1 MALGASVAVALGDAL
16 AVGTGDLVGV
26 RVGDALA
33 VGLAGAVGVAVG
45 GDGIGTAVL
54 TETDTVPRFESVE
67 PSQAAKVNESLPA
80 NPASGKYSAV
90 VPFKPAVP

>member
-1 MALGASVAVALGDAL
+1 MALGGSVAVALGDAL

-26 RVGDALA
+26 RLGDALG
-33 VGLAGAVGVAVG
+33 VGLAGAVGVAG
-45 GDGIGTAVL
+45 GDGIGAAVL